1 MSENQD
7 LAPVVEN
14 DEPVVQEE
22 EEEFEERAADIEKPN
37 KQKRPYI
44 MTEARKSAFERMKQL
59 RADTLAAKRASK
71 DQVVEKNEEEQ
82 PPKPRPAPSA
92 PKEKKQYKPRAP
104 RKQKTVVMEDA
115 PAPIPPV
122 TITWV

>member
-1 MSENQD
+1 MSEDQD

-14 DEPVVQEE
+14 NEPIVQEE
-22 EEEFEERAADIEKPN
+22 EEVEERAADIEKPK

-104 RKQKTVVMEDA
+104 RKQKTVVMEEE
-115 PAPIPPV
+115 PSPVPPV

>member
-1 MSENQD
+1 
-7 LAPVVEN
+7 
-14 DEPVVQEE
+14 
-22 EEEFEERAADIEKPN
+22 
-37 KQKRPYI
+37 
-44 MTEARKSAFERMKQL
+44 MTEAQKSAFERMKQL
-59 RADTLAAKRASK
+59 RADSLAAKRASK
-71 DQVVEKNEEEQ
+71 DQAVEKNEEEQ

-104 RKQKTVVMEDA
+104 RKHKTVVMEEE

>member
-7 LAPVVEN
+7 LAPAVEN

-22 EEEFEERAADIEKPN
+22 EVEECVADIEKPK

-59 RADTLAAKRASK
+59 RADSLAAKRESK
-71 DQVVEKNEEEQ
+71 DQEVKKNEEEQ

-104 RKQKTVVMEDA
+104 RKQKTVVMEE
-115 PAPIPPV
+115 PAPVPPV

>member
-1 MSENQD
+1 MAENQD

-14 DEPVVQEE
+14 DEPIVQEQE
-22 EEEFEERAADIEKPN
+22 DERVADIEKPK

-59 RADTLAAKRASK
+59 RADSIASKRAVK
-71 DQVVEKNEEEQ
+71 EQTEEKQAEE
-82 PPKPRPAPSA
+82 RPAEPSPEPCA
-92 PKEKKQYKPRAP
+92 PKEKKQRKPRAP
-104 RKQKTVVMEDA
+104 RKRKTLVTEEEPVVV
-115 PAPIPPV
+115 PPV

>member
-22 EEEFEERAADIEKPN
+22 EEEVEERVADIE
-37 KQKRPYI
+37 KRPYI
-44 MTEARKSAFERMKQL
+44 MTEARKSAFERVKQL
-59 RADTLAAKRASK
+59 RADSLAAKRALK
-71 DQVVEKNEEEQ
+71 DQAGEKNEEEQ